1 MKELEGSNSRLL
13 IIDDD
18 PGAREAY
25 KEILSPSPMENIL
38 AMGAYLFNGPPPPKT
53 PSPAERF
60 ELTIVTRGEE
70 GVEAVAKSVE
80 NNTPFAAAFVDIKL
94 PGMDGTA
101 AARLIWTLDPR
112 VKIVIVTAFSEY
124 TPADIIQEVG
134 ADDIFYLRKPF
145 HSEEIR
151 QFACAL
157 TKQWNLEQERE
168 RLAGELE
175 IANIKLE
182 DINRSLQ
189 KKVEEQTAMLLQSE
203 KMASIGL
210 LASGVA
216 HEINNPISFVKSNL
230 TTLLRY
236 SQDVAEYLGMM
247 EEVKKQLEEGEPHQ
261 INMLLEALRR
271 FEERKKI
278 SHILQDMPE
287 LAKDS
292 LEGANRVSKIV
303 NDLRTFARQ
312 DSGELKYANVNE
324 ILDTTLNI
332 IWNQLKYKATVLR
345 DYGRIPDI
353 KCWPEKISQAL
364 MNLLVNSA
372 QAIAEKGTIRIE
384 TRFRPE
390 KPGSKQGRLEIK
402 FIDSG
407 AGIPKEN
414 LSKIFDPFFTTK
426 PVGQGTGLGLS
437 ITYDIIK
444 AHGGKIYVES
454 EEGKGTTF
462 LISLPLDPEP

>member
-1 MKELEGSNSRLL
+1 MKERENGNHRLL

-18 PGAREAY
+18 PGARESY
-25 KEILSPSPMENIL
+25 REILSPSPLENIL
-38 AMGAYLFNGPPPPKT
+38 AMGAYLFQGPQPPKS
-53 PSPAERF
+53 SPRPPF
-60 ELTIVTRGEE
+60 ELTLVSRGEE
-70 GVEAVAKSVE
+70 GVEAVAQSIEK
-80 NNTPFAAAFVDIKL
+80 NRPFAAAFVDIRL

-168 RLAGELE
+168 RLANELDRANQELE
-175 IANIKLE
+175 S
-182 DINRSLQ
+182 INRSLQ

-210 LASGVA
+210 LAAGVA

-236 SQDVAEYLGMM
+236 IQDLSEYFGIVQEIRKTL
-247 EEVKKQLEEGEPHQ
+247 QEGEPHQ
-261 INMLLEALRR
+261 VHLLLEALQRL
-271 FEERKKI
+271 EENKRI
-278 SHILQDMPE
+278 PTLLADLPE
-287 LAKDS
+287 LARDS
-292 LEGANRVSKIV
+292 LDGAHRVSKIV

-312 DSGELKYANVNE
+312 DSGELKNACINE

-332 IWNQLKYKATVLR
+332 IWNQLKYKVTVLR
-345 DYGRIPDI
+345 DYGRVPPIQ
-353 KCWPEKISQAL
+353 CWPEKIGQAL
-364 MNLLVNSA
+364 MNILVNAA
-372 QAIAEKGTIRIE
+372 QAIEEKGTIRIE

-390 KPGSKQGRLEIK
+390 KPASPHGKLEIK
-402 FIDSG
+402 ISDTG
-407 AGIPKEN
+407 IGIPKEN
-414 LSKIFDPFFTTK
+414 LARIFDPFFTTK
-426 PVGQGTGLGLS
+426 PPGQGTGLGLS

-444 AHGGKIYVES
+444 AHGGDIHVES
-454 EEGKGTTF
+454 EVGVGTTV
-462 LISLPLDPEP
+462 LISLPLEVNP

>member
-1 MKELEGSNSRLL
+1 MKELEPRNSRIL

-18 PGAREAY
+18 PGARESY
-25 KEILSPSPMENIL
+25 REILSPSPLENIL
-38 AMGAYLFNGPPPPKT
+38 AVGAYLFNGPQ
-53 PSPAERF
+53 PSKAACPAERF

-70 GVEAVAKSVE
+70 GVEEVAKSVE
-80 NNTPFAAAFVDIKL
+80 KNTPFTTAFVDIKL

-124 TPADIIQEVG
+124 SPADIIQEVG

-175 IANIKLE
+175 KANLELE
-182 DINRSLQ
+182 DMNRSLQ
-189 KKVEEQTAMLLQSE
+189 RKVEEQTAMLLQSE

-210 LASGVA
+210 LAAGVA

-236 SQDVAEYLGMM
+236 SQDINEYSRMM
-247 EEVKKQLEEGEPHQ
+247 GEIKRQLHDGEPHQ
-261 INMLLEALRR
+261 IQMLLEAVRQL
-271 FEERKKI
+271 EERKKI
-278 SHILQDMPE
+278 PSMLQDMTD
-287 LAKDS
+287 LAQDS
-292 LEGANRVSKIV
+292 LEGVNRVSKIV
-303 NDLRTFARQ
+303 NDLRTFSRE
-312 DSGELKYANVNE
+312 DSGELKYANINE

-353 KCWPEKISQAL
+353 QCWPDKISQAL
-364 MNLLVNSA
+364 MNLLVNAA

-390 KPGSKQGRLEIK
+390 KPGSPNGRLEIK
-402 FIDSG
+402 IIDSG
-407 AGIPKEN
+407 AGIPKEH
-414 LSKIFDPFFTTK
+414 LTKIFDPFFTTK

-437 ITYDIIK
+437 ITYDIIR

-454 EEGKGTTF
+454 EVGVGTTF
-462 LISLPLDPEP
+462 LLSLPLEPPP